1 MKTNALLFL
10 LFVPA
15 LSLVACN
22 KPMGTT
28 KAPPAPHFGDD
39 QYDQPMETESV
50 PYDVETRPQATQ
62 GSAQLDERW
71 WTSEGACPEGSTLF
85 GGEPPEHQRV
95 GCKTDKGK
103 NVGRT
108 ADFFENGAKKEEGQ
122 YQDHFAEGVWT
133 AWDEEG
139 HRISETT
146 FRRGNKEGIETIWY
160 PGGEI
165 KSQRSYKNGKRDGIT
180 YIWDD
185 RARLRT
191 ALPYRAGVKHG
202 PEARY
207 SIEGDLARVI
217 HWNQGKSDE
226 KDEK

>member
-1 MKTNALLFL
+1 MNTNSLLALLL
-10 LFVPA
+10 IPSLPLFSCARPT
-15 LSLVACN
+15 
-22 KPMGTT
+22 GTT
-28 KAPPAPHFGDD
+28 EAPAAPHFGDD
-39 QYDQPMETESV
+39 QYEQEEETESV
-50 PYDVETRPQATQ
+50 PYDRETQPQATI
-62 GSAQLDERW
+62 GSAKLDEKW
-71 WTSEGACPEGSTLF
+71 WTSEPACPASSTLF
-85 GGEPPEHQRV
+85 GGVPPEHHRV

-108 ADFFENGAKKEEGQ
+108 ADFFESGAKKEEGQ
-122 YQDHFAEGVWT
+122 YEDHFAEGVWT

-139 HRISETT
+139 NRISETN
-146 FRRGNKEGIETIWY
+146 FKRGSKEGIETIWY

-165 KSQRSYKNGKRDGIT
+165 KSQRSYKAGKRDGVT

-202 PEARY
+202 PEARF

-217 HWNQGKSDE
+217 HWNEGESTE
-226 KDEK
+226 